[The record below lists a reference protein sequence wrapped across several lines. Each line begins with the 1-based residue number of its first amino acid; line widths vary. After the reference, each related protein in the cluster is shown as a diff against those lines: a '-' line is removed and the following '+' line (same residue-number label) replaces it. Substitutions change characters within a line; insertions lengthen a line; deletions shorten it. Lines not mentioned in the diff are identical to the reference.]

1 VRVRAGGLIPTRP
14 EAFAA
19 LASAALFA
27 IAFPPFK
34 LILPGLL
41 CLVPITVLVAHAA
54 DREGH
59 AWEAARAGFWFGFIG
74 YGANLYW
81 IAVALLLYTK
91 LALLGYIASLIWLA
105 PVVAVTMTALFFAR
119 KLTGW
124 PLAILL
130 PIVWTA
136 SELLLTHLS
145 DLSFPWLPLG
155 LSMAHVTPLAQ
166 VADLSGVHGVS
177 FWIAA
182 VNGFVAD
189 AWLYRSNRRAARR
202 RRKSCRSEL
211 RATCSPRKRFRG
223 RTGCGRPGR

>member
-1 VRVRAGGLIPTRP
+1 MKIRAGGIVPSRG
-14 EAFAA
+14 EALAA

-27 IAFPPFK
+27 ISFPPFN
-34 LILPGLL
+34 LVVPVLL
-41 CLVPITVLVAHAA
+41 CLVPISVLVTHAA

-59 AWEAARAGFWFGFIG
+59 GWQAARAGFWFGFIG

-91 LALLGYIASLIWLA
+91 LALLGYIGALVWLA
-105 PVVAVTMTALFFAR
+105 PVVGATMAALYFAR

-136 SELLLTHLS
+136 SELALNYLS

-155 LSMAHVTPLAQ
+155 LAFAHVPLLAQ
-166 VADLSGVHGVS
+166 VAD
-177 FWIAA
+177 
-182 VNGFVAD
+182 
-189 AWLYRSNRRAARR
+189 
-202 RRKSCRSEL
+202 
-211 RATCSPRKRFRG
+211 
-223 RTGCGRPGR
+223 